1 MPLGTDKAEIRE
13 RLQSLADS
21 NGGRL
26 TPQAVVEDAKRE
38 GSPLHELFE
47 WDQRRGHEIY
57 LMHRAREVI
66 RSVKVTIKT
75 SETVHLAPLFTR
87 DPTCEPRQAGYVSV
101 RKLRNETDLARER
114 VVAEFAAAAAALKRA
129 KAVAAAL
136 DIGAEVDGLIF
147 DVGQLRDRVVAPA
160 TAQAN

>member
-13 RLQSLADS
+13 RLQSLADA

-57 LMHRAREVI
+57 LLHRAREIVRTVKI
-66 RSVKVTIKT
+66 VVKRDDVVFRS
-75 SETVHLAPLFTR
+75 PLFVR
-87 DPTCEPRQAGYVSV
+87 DPSCEPRQSGYVSV
-101 RKLRNETDLARER
+101 KALRSDVDLARER
-114 VVAEFAAAAAALKRA
+114 VVAEFAAAASALRRA
-129 KAVAAAL
+129 KAIAAAL
-136 DIGAEVDGLIF
+136 DVGGEVDGLLI
-147 DVGQLRDRVVAPA
+147 DLDRVRNRVLEPA
-160 TAQAN
+160 SAQAN

>member
-13 RLQSLADS
+13 RLQSLADA

-57 LMHRAREVI
+57 LMQRAREIV
-66 RSVKVTIKT
+66 RSVKIVVKREDVVFR
-75 SETVHLAPLFTR
+75 SPLFVR
-87 DPTCEPRQAGYVSV
+87 DPSCEPRQSGYVSV
-101 RKLRNETDLARER
+101 KALRSDTDLARER
-114 VVAEFAAAAAALKRA
+114 VVAEFAAAASALRRA
-129 KAVAAAL
+129 KAIAAAL
-136 DIGAEVDGLIF
+136 DVGAEIDGLIF
-147 DVGQLRDRVVAPA
+147 DVGQLRDRVLEPA
-160 TAQAN
+160 SAQAN